1 MSLEFHRVDGHVRS
15 VYRQMDDSLIP
26 ASECKCRAD
35 WNKIGFFVCFALDCP
50 IDEHAMKARQGDFDE
65 TT

>member
-1 MSLEFHRVDGHVRS
+1 MSMKHFAITSIDGG
-15 VYRQMDDSLIP
+15 RQMDDSLIP